1 MLNLTV
7 LALAA
12 VVGFAA
18 DGAAVTAPAPTPV
31 KPAVVVAAKPAVDP
45 MEQTICRTMEETG
58 SLIGGDRVCHTRREW
73 TEMAREGR
81 RTVEDTQ
88 NRSNMTGLPAH

>member
-1 MLNLTV
+1 MLNFT
-7 LALAA
+7 AMAIAA
-12 VVGFAA
+12 VVGLAA
-18 DGAAVTAPAPTPV
+18 DGAAVTGPAPAPV
-31 KPAVVVAAKPAVDP
+31 KPVAAAKPVVDP
-45 MEQTICRTMEETG
+45 MDQTICRTMQETG

-88 NRSNMTGLPAH
+88 SRSNMTGLPAR